1 MDGEKLLSRISKI
14 DELFYCC
21 TWPVPLLWN
30 ACALPKIRTSIATRI
45 RYIGALLVV
54 TFVSLVLLS
63 SLCWKVLTQTVC
75 PKIGY
80 RHCEFIHG
88 PAPVYRIFFGSF
100 TFFLVMGICM
110 LGVENSKSS
119 RAIFHNRFWFTK
131 MLLLCSVTVCFLFI
145 PRSYYTG
152 EVWHFFGLNAAFAY
166 IVLQFILLLDATHA
180 ANTRAVE
187 WIESMANRSKAGLW
201 YWLLWLPTIIL
212 YGFSVLVVV
221 NFYRSY
227 SSQTDCFA
235 NLFFI
240 TFHVY
245 MCLSATFISIHPV
258 IQTAR
263 PKSGLLQSSVV
274 CAYSSYTLYLTLT
287 NEPDELCNP
296 TREFLYPADPIENAQ
311 ILLTVNLTFLV
322 LFVFSYRIVD
332 APQYGKM
339 AKQRRKKAGLIG
351 TTTVA
356 GSENETAAAAIDDIE
371 IKASSKSTTS
381 TTTRTPKD
389 KKQSITSENVSRA
402 PNESQQQHYLVP
414 GIDVSRVTRIDQE
427 DRFDMTFEDEE
438 DGVEYSYSFF
448 MFTLSLA
455 SLYLMMSIT
464 NWYRPEEEE
473 NMTVK
478 LMAGWGAVW
487 IKLCSGMFCVFLYIW
502 SMVAPVIFPR
512 SYRDLCFY
520 DSVFMVPK

>member
-1 MDGEKLLSRISKI
+1 MDGEKLLLRISKI

-30 ACALPKIRTSIATRI
+30 VCQLPRIRTSIATRV

-54 TFVSLVLLS
+54 TIVSLVLLS
-63 SLCWKVLTQTVC
+63 SLCWKILTQTVC

-100 TFFLVMGICM
+100 TFFLIMGICT
-110 LGVENSKSS
+110 LGVDNSKSS
-119 RAIFHNRFWFTK
+119 RAVLHNRFWFTK
-131 MLLLCSVTVCFLFI
+131 MVLFCLVVVGFLFI

-152 EVWHFFGLNAAFAY
+152 EVWHFFGLNAAFGY

-187 WIESMANRSKAGLW
+187 WIESMTNRSTAGLW
-201 YWLLWLPTIIL
+201 YWMLWLPTISL

-221 NFYRSY
+221 NFYHSY

-240 TFHVY
+240 SFHVY

-274 CAYSSYTLYLTLT
+274 CAYSSYTLWLTLT

-296 TREFLYPADPIENAQ
+296 TREFLYPADPIANSQ

-322 LFVFSYRIVD
+322 LFVFSYRVVES
-332 APQYGKM
+332 PQYGEM
-339 AKQRRKKAGLIG
+339 TKQRRKKDELVEKTADAGF
-351 TTTVA
+351 
-356 GSENETAAAAIDDIE
+356 ENGKTEVSNNIHVTATS
-371 IKASSKSTTS
+371 ASTTTS
-381 TTTRTPKD
+381 TKAPPND
-389 KKQSITSENVSRA
+389 EKQETFFNASRASNEKQQQQQQAAEINVSTGR
-402 PNESQQQHYLVP
+402 
-414 GIDVSRVTRIDQE
+414 TRNNRE
-427 DRFDMTFEDEE
+427 DRFEMTIEDEE

-448 MFTLSLA
+448 LFTLSLA

-512 SYRDLCFY
+512 SYKDLCFY
-520 DSVFMVPK
+520 DSVFTVPK

>member
-1 MDGEKLLSRISKI
+1 MGGENLLLRTSKI

-30 ACALPKIRTSIATRI
+30 TLSLPKIRTSIATRM

-54 TFVSLVLLS
+54 TIVSMVLLS
-63 SLCWKVLTQTVC
+63 SLCWKILTQTVC

-100 TFFLVMGICM
+100 TFFLVMGIFT
-110 LGVENSKSS
+110 LGVQNSKSN
-119 RAIFHNRFWFTK
+119 RAVIHNRFWFTK
-131 MLLLCSVTVCFLFI
+131 MLLFCLVAIGYLFI

-166 IVLQFILLLDATHA
+166 IVLQFILLLDATHT

-187 WIESMANRSKAGLW
+187 WIESTTNRSTAGLW
-201 YWLLWLPTIIL
+201 YWLLWLPTIAL

-274 CAYSSYTLYLTLT
+274 CAYSSYTLWLTLT

-296 TREFLYPADPIENAQ
+296 TRQFQYPADPIQNTQ
-311 ILLTVNLTFLV
+311 IILTISVTFLV
-322 LFVFSYRIVD
+322 LFVFSYRIVES
-332 APQYGKM
+332 PQYGKM
-339 AKQRRKKAGLIG
+339 AKRKKPREGG
-351 TTTVA
+351 T
-356 GSENETAAAAIDDIE
+356 IE
-371 IKASSKSTTS
+371 VNDNIISTTS
-381 TTTRTPKD
+381 A
-389 KKQSITSENVSRA
+389 V
-402 PNESQQQHYLVP
+402 NERQ
-414 GIDVSRVTRIDQE
+414 DNVTR
-427 DRFDMTFEDEE
+427 DRFEMTFDDER

-448 MFTLSLA
+448 LFMLSLA

-473 NMTVK
+473 NLTVK

-502 SMVAPVIFPR
+502 SMVAPVIFPK
-512 SYRDLCFY
+512 SYKDLCFY
-520 DSVFMVPK
+520 DSVFTVK